1 MIKSIYN
8 ATSGMI
14 VQQKRQENV
23 SNNLANAETP
33 SFKVQTILTQA
44 NPSKEIYSKTGGE
57 NEEVNLL
64 GFLPSGSE
72 IDEINTDFKQG
83 MITETSR
90 DLDYAIDGN
99 GFFNIE
105 VEAGVRGYTRN
116 GSFDVDAAGYL
127 INSQGYAVIGKNL
140 ETGENEKISVED
152 GFSIQADGRV
162 LNESGNNTY
171 SLMMSDFLEYVDLN
185 NLGNGVYLNQPQD
198 GLNKE
203 IVAEDLTLVQG
214 TKEMSNVDVLQ
225 EMVKMIEI
233 SRAYE
238 SNQRV
243 IQSLDEILS
252 KVVNQVGKL

>member
-44 NPSKEIYSKTGGE
+44 NPSKEIYSSMGGV
-57 NEEVNLL
+57 NGEVNLL

-72 IDEINTDFKQG
+72 IDEINTDFTQG
-83 MITETSR
+83 MISETSR
-90 DLDYAIDGN
+90 ELDYAIDGN

-105 VEAGVRGYTRN
+105 VEAGVRGFTRN
-116 GSFDVDAAGYL
+116 GSFDVDASGHL

-140 ETGENEKISVED
+140 KTGENEKISVED

-162 LNESGNNTY
+162 LNLKGKNTY
-171 SLMMSDFLEYVDLN
+171 SLMMSDFLEYIDLN

-203 IVAEDLTLVQG
+203 ILAEDFTLVQG
-214 TKEMSNVDVLQ
+214 TKEMSNVDVLE